1 MYVQCMQVLLIAIGS
16 TTIKICV
23 NVYENTK
30 YKNSMYK

>member
-1 MYVQCMQVLLIAIGS
+1 MYVQCIQVLLIAIGS
-16 TTIKICV
+16 MTIKDFV